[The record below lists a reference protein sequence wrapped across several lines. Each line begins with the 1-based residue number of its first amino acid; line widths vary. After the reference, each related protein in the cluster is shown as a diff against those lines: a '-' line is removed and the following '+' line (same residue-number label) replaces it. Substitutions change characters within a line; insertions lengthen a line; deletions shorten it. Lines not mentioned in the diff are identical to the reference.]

1 MGRRHPGRSRRAPP
15 RGSSVKPCKDCS
27 AEWGGFPSPA
37 SQRRPAPHPGP
48 RCATHWRVEQK
59 RRKAAA
65 HASTVQAKYGLDP
78 GDYDRLYAL
87 QNGVCAICQRAT
99 GKTRRLSVDHDHET
113 GLVRGLLCRPCN
125 SMLGHGRDDPKFFGR
140 AATYL
145 IQPPARGLSN
155 DQPPPQ
161 RAPED
166 E

>member
-1 MGRRHPGRSRRAPP
+1 M
-15 RGSSVKPCKDCS
+15 KPCKDCFWPPE
-27 AEWGGFPSPA
+27 APKT
-37 SQRRPAPHPGP
+37 QRPAPHPGP
-48 RCATHWRVEQK
+48 RCATHWRAEQK
-59 RRKAAA
+59 RRKEAA
-65 HASTVQAKYGLDP
+65 HDAWVQRVYGLGA
-78 GDYDRLYAL
+78 GDYHRLYDL

-145 IQPPARGLSN
+145 FQPPARGLRN